1 MREILFRAKTEPYA
15 KDGITGK
22 VLSKPKWIY
31 GYLDLGYMQGDDG
44 AIISDK
50 KANHAYRCQSATIGQ
65 YTGVTD
71 IHGKKIFEGD
81 IVKHYNFSVD
91 PEHFSSGVILWNDDA
106 CRWERTD
113 TECSERFFISSEC
126 KYEVIGNIHDNPELM
141 GGAENVSH
149 P

>member
-1 MREILFRAKTEPYA
+1 MREIIFRGKRLNNGEWVYGQFTATMHARSFIRPDNICQYDASILYVDDDKWYRGAKIDEQT
-15 KDGITGK
+15 
-22 VLSKPKWIY
+22 V
-31 GYLDLGYMQGDDG
+31 
-44 AIISDK
+44 
-50 KANHAYRCQSATIGQ
+50 GQ
-65 YTGVTD
+65 YTGLTD

-141 GGAENVSH
+141 GGTENVSH